1 MPLNLPRPPTSHQSK
16 SDTVTSSDET
26 EFEAFALAQDP
37 LDMQA
42 ATWAAR
48 RRNGMSAD
56 SEAELTAWL
65 EADPRHA
72 EALADMDATLGDV
85 QQLPEEEV
93 VALKVGLLAEV
104 LAPPR
109 RANHAPE
116 PARTRTQNAPESARP
131 VASGLR
137 PWSLG
142 WGQLFPHA
150 AAAALAF
157 SVVGGTWLGWD
168 HWRQL
173 PSFEQTFATVRGRQ
187 LTATL
192 PDAGSTMQLDT
203 ATRTQVRFY
212 RDRREVYLADGQAMF
227 AVKPD
232 AERPFHVWAGGL
244 RISVVGTRFSVRHT
258 PSGLGAGQTFVAV
271 EEGRVRV
278 TKANPASV
286 KADPETPFN
295 APVSTT
301 VELVAGQMVVANDA
315 GHLGPVI
322 NVPASEISPWRD
334 GRISFDKTPLAQA
347 IAEFER
353 YGPTG
358 LVVRDPA
365 VAALPVGGSYPLH
378 QWLRF
383 KEALPQVLPVRL
395 VRRGEVME
403 VVAK

>member
-1 MPLNLPRPPTSHQSK
+1 MGVSA
-16 SDTVTSSDET
+16 DEA
-26 EFEAFALAQDP
+26 EFEAFVQAQDP
-37 LDMQA
+37 LDIEA

-48 RRNGMSAD
+48 RRNGLSAD
-56 SEAELTAWL
+56 GEAELNAWL
-65 EADPRHA
+65 NADPRHA
-72 EALADMDATLGDV
+72 DAFADMDATFGDV
-85 QQLPEEEV
+85 QQLPDEDV
-93 VALKVGLLAEV
+93 IALKVGLLYEGYAQ
-104 LAPPR
+104 PS
-109 RANHAPE
+109 RAIQLPE
-116 PARTRTQNAPESARP
+116 PAGVPAPQALESSRLADWWR
-131 VASGLR
+131 R

-150 AAAALAF
+150 AAAVIAF
-157 SVVGGTWLGWD
+157 SVVGGGWLGWD
-168 HWRQL
+168 QWRQL
-173 PSFEQTFATVRGRQ
+173 PSFEQTFATLRGRQ

-192 PDAGSTMQLDT
+192 PDAGSTLQLDT
-203 ATRTQVRFY
+203 ATHAQVRFY
-212 RDRREVYLADGQAMF
+212 RDRREVHLTEGQAMF

-258 PSGLGAGQTFVAV
+258 SSGLGAGQTLVAV

-278 TKANPASV
+278 TKASPVGATDQ
-286 KADPETPFN
+286 ALTPS
-295 APVSTT
+295 AATT
-301 VELVAGQMVVANDA
+301 VELAAGQMVVASDA
-315 GHLGPVI
+315 GHLGPVVG
-322 NVPASEISPWRD
+322 VPASGISPWRD

-358 LVVRDPA
+358 LVVHDAA
-365 VAALPVGGSYPLH
+365 VAALPVGGSYHLN

-383 KEALPQVLPVRL
+383 TESLPQVLPVRL